1 MAGDIPEWSTEN
13 LLSIREN
20 LLKGLDKVAEHI
32 ENGTL
37 DVGDP
42 EKKINPPRA
51 GGELTLMLLVRV
63 NEELDKRGIDPQW

>member
-20 LLKGLDKVAEHI
+20 LLKGLDKVAEHVQ
-32 ENGTL
+32 NGTL

-51 GGELTLMLLVRV
+51 GGELTLMLLTRV
-63 NEELDKRGIDPQW
+63 NNELHERGIDPKW